1 MNSSNRLTITEQG
14 KSAKVGSSFTCDR
27 CEKDF
32 PVSTGSH
39 DAGCHPCDDC
49 AKELA

>member
-14 KSAKVGSSFTCDR
+14 KSAKVGSSFTCDH

-39 DAGCHPCDDC
+39 EPGCHLCEGC
-49 AKELA
+49 EKSLA